1 MRLKDKVC
9 VITGSSRG
17 IGKAIALE
25 FAKQG
30 AKVVINASAMS
41 ERANEALEEI
51 RATGAECE
59 LVCADVS
66 TQEGAKQ
73 LIDTAQER
81 FERVDVLVNNAGI
94 TRDTLMLRMSEE
106 DWDKVMEVN
115 LKGPFNCIKAVSR
128 MMMKQK
134 CGSIINITSVVG
146 LIGNPGQ
153 ANYCAS
159 KAGLIGLTKTTAKEY
174 AKKGIRCNAV
184 APGFIQSD
192 MTDVLSDEVKAG
204 YLANVPLGRFGSGE
218 DVAALCVFL
227 ASDSSTYITGQV
239 INVDGGLVM

>member
-1 MRLKDKVC
+1 
-9 VITGSSRG
+9 
-17 IGKAIALE
+17 
-25 FAKQG
+25 
-30 AKVVINASAMS
+30 
-41 ERANEALEEI
+41 
-51 RATGAECE
+51 
-59 LVCADVS
+59 
-66 TQEGAKQ
+66 
-73 LIDTAQER
+73 
-81 FERVDVLVNNAGI
+81 
-94 TRDTLMLRMSEE
+94 
-106 DWDKVMEVN
+106 
-115 LKGPFNCIKAVSR
+115 

-134 CGSIINITSVVG
+134 SGSIINITSVVG

>member
-1 MRLKDKVC
+1 MKLKDKVC

-41 ERANEALEEI
+41 DRANEALEEI
-51 RATGAECE
+51 RATGALCE

-106 DWDKVMEVN
+106 DWDKVMEVI
-115 LKGPFNCIKAVSR
+115 LKGPFNCI
-128 MMMKQK
+128 
-134 CGSIINITSVVG
+134 
-146 LIGNPGQ
+146 
-153 ANYCAS
+153 
-159 KAGLIGLTKTTAKEY
+159 
-174 AKKGIRCNAV
+174 
-184 APGFIQSD
+184 
-192 MTDVLSDEVKAG
+192 
-204 YLANVPLGRFGSGE
+204 
-218 DVAALCVFL
+218 
-227 ASDSSTYITGQV
+227 
-239 INVDGGLVM
+239 